1 MRDLEHSGIDGSGL
15 HNFFLPLFHIL
26 RHISSIDDEGSVLH
40 HPEGGLWGR
49 IFIFDKAYYFFK
61 KKKVF
66 I

>member
-1 MRDLEHSGIDGSGL
+1 M
-15 HNFFLPLFHIL
+15 
-26 RHISSIDDEGSVLH
+26 LH